1 MGSFNLKSIWKQ
13 NGGTGGSTNLE
24 QRVQAIENGYFKKE
38 GGTLQIVRNT
48 TDFYNNV
55 VLKQNGYVDHVDT
68 QAPTSMIN
76 KQYLEQQL
84 TATNNQ
90 IQTLET
96 NAVKITGDQ
105 SIAGVKTFTNTGEA
119 IKINSG
125 TDNSAYVAGYKSNNR
140 RIWYFG
146 KGSSSNDE
154 FVIGSTSNIK
164 LEAANIIHCNS
175 KKLTNVADPAAN
187 TDAATKQYVD
197 NRIKFRIVDATIN
210 ASSTYNVEPTA
221 GYQIINVMVGRKRP
235 SDNFYFFEYPTTLN
249 KQVFYSSDNK
259 IKIYNQGNVNGFSNN
274 EFKIFITE
282 MKV

>member
-1 MGSFNLKSIWKQ
+1 MAVKWKW
-13 NGGTGGSTNLE
+13 NNNTGGGNVPAGLE
-24 QRVQAIENGYFKKE
+24 NRV
-38 GGTLQIVRNT
+38 
-48 TDFYNNV
+48 
-55 VLKQNGYVDHVDT
+55 
-68 QAPTSMIN
+68 
-76 KQYLEQQL
+76 
-84 TATNNQ
+84 
-90 IQTLET
+90 QTLET

-125 TDNSAYVAGYKSNNR
+125 TDTSAYVAGYKSNNR

-164 LEAANIIHCNS
+164 LEATNIIHCNS

-197 NRIKFRIVDATIN
+197 NSIKFREVNVNIN
-210 ASSTYNVEPTA
+210 ASSTHNVEPTS
-221 GYQIINVMVGRKRP
+221 GYRVINVMVGRKR
-235 SDNFYFFEYPTTLN
+235 SNDGMYFFEYQTTLN
-249 KQVFYSSDNK
+249 KQVFWGSDNK
-259 IKIYNQGNVNGFSNN
+259 FKVYNQGNVSGFSNN
-274 EFKIFITE
+274 EFKLVITE

>member
-1 MGSFNLKSIWKQ
+1 MGNFKIKSIWESK
-13 NGGTGGSTNLE
+13 NTGGGNVPADLE
-24 QRVQAIENGYFKKE
+24 NR
-38 GGTLQIVRNT
+38 LQ
-48 TDFYNNV
+48 
-55 VLKQNGYVDHVDT
+55 
-68 QAPTSMIN
+68 
-76 KQYLEQQL
+76 E
-84 TATNNQ
+84 
-90 IQTLET
+90 LET

-125 TDNSAYVAGYKSNNR
+125 TDTSAYVAGYKSNNR

-197 NRIKFRIVDATIN
+197 NRIKKRVLSITN
-210 ASSTYNVEPTA
+210 TQGNTYIIQPTQ
-221 GYQIINVMVGRKRP
+221 GYEIISVMVGRKRTAEGY
-235 SDNFYFFEYPTTLN
+235 YFFNYQSTLN
-249 KQVFYSSDNK
+249 FQLFMDGNGAWKLYTEGAVSGFNGDYK
-259 IKIYNQGNVNGFSNN
+259 IIVV
-274 EFKIFITE
+274 E

>member
-1 MGSFNLKSIWKQ
+1 MGNFKIKSIWETK
-13 NGGTGGSTNLE
+13 NTGGGNVPADLAN
-24 QRVQAIENGYFKKE
+24 RV
-38 GGTLQIVRNT
+38 
-48 TDFYNNV
+48 
-55 VLKQNGYVDHVDT
+55 
-68 QAPTSMIN
+68 
-76 KQYLEQQL
+76 
-84 TATNNQ
+84 
-90 IQTLET
+90 QTLET
-96 NAVKITGDQ
+96 NTVKITGDQ
-105 SIAGVKTFTNTGEA
+105 SIAGVKTFTNTGET

-125 TDNSAYVAGYKSNNR
+125 TDNSAYVAGYKSNDR

-164 LEAANIIHCNS
+164 LEAAGSIHCNS
-175 KKLTNVADPAAN
+175 KKLTNVADPANN

-221 GYQIINVMVGRKRP
+221 GYRIINVMVGRKRP

>member
-1 MGSFNLKSIWKQ
+1 MAVKWKW
-13 NGGTGGSTNLE
+13 NNNTGGGNVPAGLE
-24 QRVQAIENGYFKKE
+24 NRV
-38 GGTLQIVRNT
+38 
-48 TDFYNNV
+48 
-55 VLKQNGYVDHVDT
+55 
-68 QAPTSMIN
+68 
-76 KQYLEQQL
+76 
-84 TATNNQ
+84 
-90 IQTLET
+90 QTLET

-105 SIAGVKTFTNTGEA
+105 SIAGVKTFTNTGEV

-164 LEAANIIHCNS
+164 LEATGSIHCNS

-197 NRIKFRIVDATIN
+197 NRIKTRTLTQTIN
-210 ASSTYNVEPTA
+210 TNSSFTVAPTQ
-221 GYQIINVMVGRKRP
+221 GYQIVNVMIGRKRT
-235 SDNFYFFEYPTTLN
+235 SDNYFFFTYHETLN
-249 KQVFYSSDNK
+249 FQFYVNSSNNF
-259 IKIYNQGNVNGFSNN
+259 IIWNQGNVSGFNN
-274 EFKIFITE
+274 EYKIIITE